1 MSLTRV
7 SGSRSKVLWALFLEK
22 NCFFSGPL
30 ANLEHHTSLC
40 EDLQK
45 KYSKNWKAYANLL
58 TIAIYKKKEKYYLM
72 ATKTIRD
79 SSFFFTSRL
88 VKSVNISFKRAL
100 KFTILHY
107 VSFPSHLYPEET
119 ADILR
124 LHHWVPHEGNDV
136 SETSTEFPYW
146 WRVTT
151 LMWFYWSKVLVDEE
165 HYPY

>member
-1 MSLTRV
+1 
-7 SGSRSKVLWALFLEK
+7 
-22 NCFFSGPL
+22 
-30 ANLEHHTSLC
+30 
-40 EDLQK
+40 
-45 KYSKNWKAYANLL
+45 
-58 TIAIYKKKEKYYLM
+58 M

-136 SETSTEFPYW
+136 SETSTEFPY
-146 WRVTT
+146 
-151 LMWFYWSKVLVDEE
+151 
-165 HYPY
+165 